1 MGPCQPMITCQAI
14 CTIKQTSQHSGTID
28 NEVVL
33 LVILAS
39 TASAAVLMSVICYL
53 RSVRGRQHRRQREQQ
68 SSTGVQV
75 CSQFPPRVCEPGQ
88 VNETCSMCFEP
99 FAVGGQ
105 LCQLPCQHFYHP
117 ECINKWLNVARSC
130 PQCRALVC
138 CREGSGSGSERPPQ
152 GSGSGSDLRAAAT
165 VEPSTCFP
173 TYTHASLLVVRD

>member
-1 MGPCQPMITCQAI
+1 MITCQAI